1 MSGSSTIKAL
11 SLMALSVLLAVSC
24 TKIDYVGK
32 SYAPTTDVDMYF
44 SLDDIKGEY
53 EVMGHLTA
61 TAGTFVNSEDMTEKI
76 LEKAREKGADAVV
89 ILGLD
94 HYVVDSGSSWSETT
108 ETTKTS
114 GGVKTT
120 TSGSQSSGTEEMKE
134 ISARF
139 IKYIRSGG

>member
-1 MSGSSTIKAL
+1 MKRTFSFL
-11 SLMALSVLLAVSC
+11 SLSIILISGFFSFSC

-32 SYAPTTDVDMYF
+32 SYAPTSDVDIFF
-44 SLDDIKGEY
+44 SMDDIRGEY

-61 TAGTFVNSEDMTEKI
+61 TAGDFVSTEKMQEDI

-89 ILGLD
+89 ILGLG
-94 HYVVDSGSSWSETT
+94 HYVVDTGSSWSETT
-108 ETTKTS
+108 ETSKTS

-120 TSGSQSSGTEEMKE
+120 TSGSQSSGTEEKKE
-134 ISARF
+134 ITAQF